1 MKLKALKLHKAVVLN
16 NSQMKAVWGR
26 NGYGDP
32 YNGYDDPIYDFG
44 YLPEVEI
51 ICNHPGEGRGRCFA
65 IKDFGNHFPRLE
77 CVWTGITVDEC
88 WLR

>member
-1 MKLKALKLHKAVVLN
+1 MKLKTLKLRNATVLN

-32 YNGYDDPIYDFG
+32 YDDPIYDGG

-51 ICNHPGEGRGRCFA
+51 VCNHPGEGRGRCFT
-65 IKDFGNHFPRLE
+65 IRNFGNLFPRLE
-77 CVWTGITVDEC
+77 CVWTGFTVDEC